1 MKEAGALRETDW
13 RGGQVIVQ
21 CSVQTYQND
30 IYEANISFQFG
41 ERRHPHS
48 FIIQYRVR
56 RGEGSERR
64 LWKC

>member
-1 MKEAGALRETDW
+1 MLRKSEEGSRCTQGDTLETGDW
-13 RGGQVIVQ
+13 RVRGGQVIVQ

-48 FIIQYRVR
+48 FIIQ
-56 RGEGSERR
+56 
-64 LWKC
+64 

>member
-1 MKEAGALRETDW
+1 MHSGGQTGDW
-13 RGGQVIVQ
+13 RVRGGQVIVQ

-48 FIIQYRVR
+48 FIIQ
-56 RGEGSERR
+56 
-64 LWKC
+64 